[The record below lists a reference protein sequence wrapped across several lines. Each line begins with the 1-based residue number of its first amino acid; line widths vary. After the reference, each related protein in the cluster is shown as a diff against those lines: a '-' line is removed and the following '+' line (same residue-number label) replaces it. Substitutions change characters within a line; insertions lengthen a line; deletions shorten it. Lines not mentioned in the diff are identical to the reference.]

1 MLQSHVLSGY
11 QRGFE
16 EGNFSALET
25 SFPRHCHT
33 IWKEHLSFEVW
44 RGKAASAIFPVKVSV
59 IAFSPFIIPAR
70 IEGVTSRLGPSQT
83 YSNWNPELQWN
94 WWRNAFTAYGG
105 HDHRAWHF
113 CTFLLPFFNFPSRP
127 TMMISSPGNSSKRCT
142 SRLCSF
148 VLIIISYPAMHA
160 HLGQYI
166 PLIQIFLARNWASNV
181 TPAPWIIT
189 ARQIRNS
196 LQWALDN

>member
-1 MLQSHVLSGY
+1 M
-11 QRGFE
+11 
-16 EGNFSALET
+16 GNFSALEI
-25 SFPRHCHT
+25 SFPCHCHCHCYGHT

-59 IAFSPFIIPAR
+59 MAFRPLIIPAR
-70 IEGVTSRLGPSQT
+70 IEGVTWRLGPLQT

-127 TMMISSPGNSSKRCT
+127 TMMI
-142 SRLCSF
+142 LCPRNSF

-166 PLIQIFLARNWASNV
+166 PLIQIFLARNWASNI
-181 TPAPWIIT
+181 TPVPWIIT
-189 ARQIRNS
+189 AR
-196 LQWALDN
+196 

>member
-1 MLQSHVLSGY
+1 V
-11 QRGFE
+11 
-16 EGNFSALET
+16 GNFSALET

-70 IEGVTSRLGPSQT
+70 IEGVTSRLGPLQT

-142 SRLCSF
+142 SRLSSF
-148 VLIIISYPAMHA
+148 VLIIISYPAA
-160 HLGQYI
+160 CSPGTVYTVDPNLLGKKLGKQC
-166 PLIQIFLARNWASNV
+166 
-181 TPAPWIIT
+181 
-189 ARQIRNS
+189 NS
-196 LQWALDN
+196 SSLNHNSKKNS